1 MKFRVAKKIIFSSH
15 WHSKI
20 EKIDR
25 YKPYINKRDNWT
37 YPSLYTYPMI
47 TKAMRIYRKHKV
59 RNKRRVNSI

>member
-1 MKFRVAKKIIFSSH
+1 MKFRVVKKIIFSSH

-25 YKPYINKRDNWT
+25 YKPYINKRGNWI
-37 YPSLYTYPMI
+37 YPSLHTYPMI
-47 TKAMRIYRKHKV
+47 TKAMRVYRKHKV

>member
-1 MKFRVAKKIIFSSH
+1 MKFRVAKKIIFSNH

-25 YKPYINKRDNWT
+25 YKLYINKRSNWT
-37 YPSLYTYPMI
+37 YPSVYTHPMI
-47 TKAMRIYRKHKV
+47 AKAMRIYRKHKV

>member
-25 YKPYINKRDNWT
+25 YKAYSKKRGNWT
-37 YPSLYTYPMI
+37 YPSLHTYPMI
-47 TKAMRIYRKHKV
+47 TKAMRIYTKHKV
-59 RNKRRVNSI
+59 RNKRRVNSL

>member
-1 MKFRVAKKIIFSSH
+1 MKFRVAKKIIFSNH

-25 YKPYINKRDNWT
+25 YKPYINKRGNWI

-47 TKAMRIYRKHKV
+47 TKAMRVYRKHKV

>member
-15 WHSKI
+15 WHNKI

-25 YKPYINKRDNWT
+25 YKPYINKRGNYT
-37 YPSLYTYPMI
+37 SPSLCTHPMI

>member
-25 YKPYINKRDNWT
+25 YKPYINKRGNWT
-37 YPSLYTYPMI
+37 YPSLCTHPMI
-47 TKAMRIYRKHKV
+47 IKAMRVYTKHKV

>member
-1 MKFRVAKKIIFSSH
+1 MKFRVAKKIIFSNH

-25 YKPYINKRDNWT
+25 YKPYINKRGNWT
-37 YPSLYTYPMI
+37 YPSVHTHPMI
-47 TKAMRIYRKHKV
+47 AKAMRIYRKHKV